1 MSEHWVKISG
11 HPYVVTVEKRQ
22 KTVWVARGVY
32 MGKPIKVKGRTKGAA
47 VKRWCEAAKYKG
59 NP

>member
-1 MSEHWVKISG
+1 MGEHWVKIRG
-11 HPYVVTVEKRQ
+11 HPYIVTLDQQQ

-32 MGKPIKVKGRTKGAA
+32 MSELIEVKGRTKGAA

-59 NP
+59 DP